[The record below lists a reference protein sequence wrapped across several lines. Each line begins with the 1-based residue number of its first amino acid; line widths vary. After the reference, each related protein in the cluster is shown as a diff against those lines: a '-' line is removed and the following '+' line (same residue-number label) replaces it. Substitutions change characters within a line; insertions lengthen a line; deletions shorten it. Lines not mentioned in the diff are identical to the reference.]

1 MDPNWTFVQTKM
13 KLVLEEE
20 GEVWVSSQLA
30 LLLKEVDNL
39 DDNNFWKEIAFE
51 IKVPLHDFL

>member
-39 DDNNFWKEIAFE
+39 DDNNF
-51 IKVPLHDFL
+51 